1 MQARAPHR
9 LFTIP
14 SGYAFVDALAAGL
27 WAEAEADPLALS
39 RATVLVPT
47 RRAAR
52 ALREAFL
59 RLGDGQPML
68 LPTIRALGDGD
79 DDDPSLLTLTGQAAL
94 PPPIGPL
101 QRQFRLAQLIVKM
114 GRPGHAETDGPMAFD
129 QALRLAEALA
139 DLLDQIHTEG
149 LSFDGF
155 VDLVPDELADHW
167 QITLQFLQIVTH
179 HWPEI
184 LAETGAIDAA
194 AWRNAMM
201 TQQAEA
207 WRQQPPREPV
217 IIAGSTGSVP
227 ATVRLM
233 AAVLALPA
241 GAVVLPG
248 LDVTMDDQ
256 VWTAISADPS
266 HPFHGMS
273 RLLEQL
279 KLSREAVQPWPHLG
293 LVTPPLASRR
303 ARIELLTEALRPAV
317 VTEGWRR
324 LAETKPQIAGPVM
337 DHLMRIDCPDERNEA
352 LVVALHLR
360 EALETPGRRAA
371 LITADRKLARRVKS
385 ELRRWDIDIDDSAG
399 EPLAASVPGSFLRL
413 VAEMVTTDLAPVD
426 LLAALKHPLAA
437 GGHTPARFRQLVR
450 QMERQILR
458 GPRPATGIAGLSRV
472 ADEDGP
478 VAAIN
483 AVLAAPVLAFQAVL
497 ADPSARLSDA
507 VNAHVAL
514 AEALAASDQET
525 GAARLWRA
533 DAGEASARLIAEM
546 LDVSA
551 TLSALPATQYV
562 EIFSQLMAMRAVRPR
577 FDRHP
582 RLAIL
587 GPLEARLQSYDLM
600 VIGGLNEGSMP
611 PDIGGDPWMSRPM
624 RRAFGLPPP
633 ERRIGLSAH
642 DFINAAAAPEV
653 VLTRAQRVEG
663 APSEPSRWL
672 LRLDAVITA
681 LQLPSPQQAS
691 AVWIAWAQGLDHP
704 QTEQRVAPPAP
715 TPPLAARPS
724 RYSVTEIETLLRD
737 PYAIYARRILNLKRL
752 EPLDADPGAAD
763 RGTII
768 HHVLD
773 QFVSKYPHEIPLDGY
788 QQLLEM
794 GRLAFA
800 NLPDNPGVWAFWWP
814 RFMRIA
820 AWFIGV
826 EKNRRQALERIWS
839 EVGGSMHIE
848 TGGRRIE
855 LRTKID
861 RIERRLDG
869 GLAIIDYKTGHVPSS
884 ADVAR
889 GWSPQLPLEALI
901 LMAGGVAEV
910 PADEI
915 VGLEYWR
922 LSGLSPAG
930 EVRPLK
936 DVTALIFDA
945 TEGLQALLT
954 TFEQPETPFMAL
966 PNPAAE
972 PRFGDYRHLARV
984 KEWGSER

>member
-1 MQARAPHR
+1 
-9 LFTIP
+9 
-14 SGYAFVDALAAGL
+14 
-27 WAEAEADPLALS
+27 
-39 RATVLVPT
+39 
-47 RRAAR
+47 
-52 ALREAFL
+52 
-59 RLGDGQPML
+59 
-68 LPTIRALGDGD
+68 
-79 DDDPSLLTLTGQAAL
+79 
-94 PPPIGPL
+94 
-101 QRQFRLAQLIVKM
+101 
-114 GRPGHAETDGPMAFD
+114 
-129 QALRLAEALA
+129 
-139 DLLDQIHTEG
+139 
-149 LSFDGF
+149 
-155 VDLVPDELADHW
+155 
-167 QITLQFLQIVTH
+167 
-179 HWPEI
+179 
-184 LAETGAIDAA
+184 
-194 AWRNAMM
+194 
-201 TQQAEA
+201 
-207 WRQQPPREPV
+207 
-217 IIAGSTGSVP
+217 
-227 ATVRLM
+227 
-233 AAVLALPA
+233 
-241 GAVVLPG
+241 
-248 LDVTMDDQ
+248 
-256 VWTAISADPS
+256 
-266 HPFHGMS
+266 
-273 RLLEQL
+273 
-279 KLSREAVQPWPHLG
+279 
-293 LVTPPLASRR
+293 
-303 ARIELLTEALRPAV
+303 
-317 VTEGWRR
+317 
-324 LAETKPQIAGPVM
+324 
-337 DHLMRIDCPDERNEA
+337 
-352 LVVALHLR
+352 
-360 EALETPGRRAA
+360 
-371 LITADRKLARRVKS
+371 
-385 ELRRWDIDIDDSAG
+385 
-399 EPLAASVPGSFLRL
+399 
-413 VAEMVTTDLAPVD
+413 
-426 LLAALKHPLAA
+426 
-437 GGHTPARFRQLVR
+437 
-450 QMERQILR
+450 
-458 GPRPATGIAGLSRV
+458 
-472 ADEDGP
+472 
-478 VAAIN
+478 
-483 AVLAAPVLAFQAVL
+483 
-497 ADPSARLSDA
+497 
-507 VNAHVAL
+507 
-514 AEALAASDQET
+514 
-525 GAARLWRA
+525 
-533 DAGEASARLIAEM
+533 
-546 LDVSA
+546 
-551 TLSALPATQYV
+551 
-562 EIFSQLMAMRAVRPR
+562 
-577 FDRHP
+577 P

-663 APSEPSRWL
+663 GPSEPSRWL